1 MLNIN
6 TPAQAKK
13 SARALEK
20 ALERNGISLQHG
32 KALDV
37 LAALCGR
44 QDWNALSQS
53 LSPEGVNAMLSEHEL
68 QHAADAA
75 GDAFGTEAM
84 LVAHTGFQLRYSA
97 ETELCDYVR
106 VCDPLGRE
114 IVYWTSSEWAEDPQL
129 VMGAMLGALV
139 RSQPLEVLKG
149 ASATPAPAT
158 VAAKARRM
166 PTIQDVCFTD
176 VSAVCIDGGSGY
188 RMNYV
193 EDQVVGLLDEV
204 GSEEFQ
210 EQKDE
215 NAIFMERDDDG
226 QIFEEELTL
235 EQLASLKWDPK
246 KKMFVAPDGTT
257 YEFYFPVPMQNW
269 FDMFSAQLPTSP
281 EPEATVADVKA
292 VQPDVSQ
299 APSLR
304 LFTATF
310 GSDAAPV
317 MQMRTRIV
325 GYTETD
331 AKARLLDQYK
341 ALPATLANVSLQ
353 PSEDWEV
360 KRYCVFVDGG
370 YYNGVPTLAE
380 ALNLAEV
387 LEPSATDEVTIEDE
401 DGNCLWTIKALG
413 DADADTSAQEPGS
426 NA

>member
-6 TPAQAKK
+6 TQAQAKK

-44 QDWNALSQS
+44 QDWNALSQA
-53 LSPEGVNAMLSEHEL
+53 LSPEGVDAMLDDHER

-75 GDAFGTEAM
+75 GDEFGAESM

-97 ETELCDYVR
+97 ETEMCDYVR

-114 IVYWTSSEWAEDPQL
+114 IVYWTSAEWAEDPQL

-139 RSQPLEVLKG
+139 RSQPVEVLK
-149 ASATPAPAT
+149 SAPAAPAPT
-158 VAAKARRM
+158 GVKVTRRT
-166 PTIQDVCFTD
+166 PTIQDVCFEE
-176 VSAVCIDGGSGY
+176 VSAVCINGGSGY

-204 GSEEFQ
+204 GSDEFN

-215 NAIFMERDDDG
+215 NAIYMEREDDG
-226 QIFEEELTL
+226 LVFEEELTL
-235 EQLASLKWDPK
+235 EQLANLKWDPK
-246 KKMFVAPDGTT
+246 TKMFVAPDDTT
-257 YEFYFPVPMQNW
+257 YEFYFPVTMQSW
-269 FDMFSAQLPTSP
+269 FELSAARQLASP
-281 EPEATVADVKA
+281 EHVEATEVADSGTPAEPALK
-292 VQPDVSQ
+292 
-299 APSLR
+299 

-317 MQMRTRIV
+317 MQMKTRIA
-325 GYTETD
+325 GYNETD
-331 AKARLLDQYK
+331 AKARLWAQYT
-341 ALPATLANVSLQ
+341 AVPATLNDVTLE
-353 PSEDWEV
+353 PSEAWEV
-360 KRYCVFVDGG
+360 KRFSVFVDGG
-370 YYNGVPTLAE
+370 YYDGVATLEKAVQ
-380 ALNLAEV
+380 LAEV
-387 LEPSATDEVTIEDE
+387 LEPTASVDVTIEDE
-401 DGNCLWTIKALG
+401 DGNCLWTIKAAG
-413 DADADTSAQEPGS
+413 DTEEPDS